1 MIIVPLIISRIISNS
16 TIPAP
21 TQPRF
26 SMLRVAADHVA
37 QIIQMA
43 KGNMNIVDGRQADGG
58 GHQDDHHQDHHA
70 QIAHP
75 CHGENELRVV
85 RSSCIWRSTKWL
97 TTG

>member
-21 TQPRF
+21 TQPR
-26 SMLRVAADHVA
+26 LNAVAADHVA

-43 KGNMNIVDGRQADGG
+43 KGNMKTSMRLNQRG

-70 QIAHP
+70 QITHP
-75 CHGENELRVV
+75 CHGKNELCSGGQVA
-85 RSSCIWRSTKWL
+85 S
-97 TTG
+97 GAAQNG